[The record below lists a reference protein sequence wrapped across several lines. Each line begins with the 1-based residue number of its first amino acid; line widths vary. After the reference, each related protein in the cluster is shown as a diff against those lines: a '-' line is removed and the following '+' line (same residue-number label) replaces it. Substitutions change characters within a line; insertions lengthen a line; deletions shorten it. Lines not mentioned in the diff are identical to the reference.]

1 MNFGGTVMMRDITIQ
16 LPDAQVATVPFGIK
30 VSTAIKK
37 YCTMCIDAQTYHDDP
52 IVGVLL
58 NNELTSLNAPI
69 ETNAV
74 ITPVHMFSEYG
85 KRIYRHTLC
94 FLLSMA
100 SSRVFPER
108 RIVIGHSLGDG
119 YYYYYDDDL
128 EVTDEDANRLDEKMR
143 EIASMNLPIKNL
155 IFSYDDALGFFEKKG
170 ITDTATLLSYQNDP
184 KIPLYECDG
193 FIDLAY
199 EPLLPV
205 TSLAEVFEVKA
216 YGGKGILMRYPR
228 QNDLTRIGHFEDNP
242 VLFSIYQEYKK
253 WGSIVA
259 VDCVGKLNRLCEQR
273 MIQEFIQVAESFQ
286 DKKISRIADDIAA
299 RSSQVRAVL
308 IAGPSSSGKTTFTKK
323 LAIQLKVLGFEPVL
337 ISLDNY
343 YNPPSMAPKDEYG
356 KPDLE
361 ALEALDIPK
370 INEDLLSLFAGN
382 EVELITYDFVTKNR
396 ISTGRYLRL
405 KENSIILTEG
415 IHGLNPGLTPH
426 IPDSQKYRIYISA
439 LTQLN
444 LDDHNRISTTDNR
457 IIRRIV
463 RDHHFRG
470 MSAKRTLEMW
480 PSVHRGEKLNIFP
493 YQNNADAAF
502 NSALDYELAALKVYA
517 QPLLKSVKPSD
528 GVYTEARRLLA
539 FLENF
544 YQVPDSLIP
553 TYSILREFI
562 GGSGF
567 HYD

>member
-1 MNFGGTVMMRDITIQ
+1 MMRDVTIQ
-16 LPDAQVATVPFGIK
+16 IAGRKDVIVPFGTK
-30 VSTAIKK
+30 VSTAVRNH
-37 YCTMCIDAQTYHDDP
+37 TDLMRAEASYHDNP
-52 IVGVLL
+52 IIGVLL

-69 ETNAV
+69 ETHAV
-74 ITPVHMFSEYG
+74 LEPVHMFSEYG
-85 KRIYRHTLC
+85 KRMYRHTLC
-94 FLLSMA
+94 FLLAMA
-100 SSRVFPER
+100 STRVFPAR
-108 RIVIGHSLGDG
+108 RLVIGHSLGDG
-119 YYYYYDDDL
+119 YYYQYDDQ
-128 EVTDEDANRLDEKMR
+128 EKITDEDANRLDEMMHT
-143 EIASMNLPIKNL
+143 IARADYPISNL

-170 ITDTATLLSYQNDP
+170 ISDTALLLSYQNDP

-199 EPLLPV
+199 EPLLPSTGLV
-205 TSLAEVFEVKA
+205 EVFEVKA
-216 YGGKGILMRYPR
+216 YGDNGILMRYPR
-228 QNDLTRIGHFEDNP
+228 QNNLTRIGHFEDNP
-242 VLFSIYQEYKK
+242 VLFSIYQEYKQ
-253 WGSIVA
+253 WGSIIS
-259 VDCVGKLNRLCEQR
+259 VDCVGQLNRLCEQR
-273 MIQEFIQVAESFQ
+273 KIDEFIQVAESFQ
-286 DKKISRIADDIAA
+286 EKKISRIADDIALR
-299 RSSQVRAVL
+299 RSDVRAVL

-343 YNPPSMAPKDEYG
+343 YNPPSMAPKDEDG

-361 ALEALDIPK
+361 ALEALDIEK
-370 INEDLLSLFAGN
+370 INEDLLALFAG
-382 EVELITYDFVTKNR
+382 EPVEMINYDFITKTR
-396 ISTGRYLRL
+396 VKTGMFLQL
-405 KENSIILTEG
+405 NENSIILTEG

-426 IPDSQKYRIYISA
+426 IRDHQKYQIYISA

-470 MSAKRTLEMW
+470 MSAKRTLGMW

-528 GVYTEARRLLA
+528 PTYTEARRLLA

-544 YQVPDSLIP
+544 YQVPSSLIP
-553 TYSILREFI
+553 AYSILREFI
-562 GGSGF
+562 GQSGF
-567 HYD
+567 MYD

>member
-1 MNFGGTVMMRDITIQ
+1 
-16 LPDAQVATVPFGIK
+16 
-30 VSTAIKK
+30 
-37 YCTMCIDAQTYHDDP
+37 
-52 IVGVLL
+52 
-58 NNELTSLNAPI
+58 
-69 ETNAV
+69 
-74 ITPVHMFSEYG
+74 
-85 KRIYRHTLC
+85 
-94 FLLSMA
+94 
-100 SSRVFPER
+100 
-108 RIVIGHSLGDG
+108 
-119 YYYYYDDDL
+119 
-128 EVTDEDANRLDEKMR
+128 
-143 EIASMNLPIKNL
+143 
-155 IFSYDDALGFFEKKG
+155 
-170 ITDTATLLSYQNDP
+170 
-184 KIPLYECDG
+184 
-193 FIDLAY
+193 
-199 EPLLPV
+199 
-205 TSLAEVFEVKA
+205 
-216 YGGKGILMRYPR
+216 
-228 QNDLTRIGHFEDNP
+228 
-242 VLFSIYQEYKK
+242 
-253 WGSIVA
+253 
-259 VDCVGKLNRLCEQR
+259 